1 MTDDGASFAKTDAKR
16 KWYYLHST
24 RKNNITLTYNFIS
37 NIIFFKSE
45 HNKNV
50 FIYRHTE

>member
-1 MTDDGASFAKTDAKR
+1 MTDNGALFAKTDAKT
-16 KWYYLHST
+16 KWYYLHSAG
-24 RKNNITLTYNFIS
+24 KKITLTYNSIS